1 LAVFVLII
9 PGAVPGQEEKP
20 PKPDPKKVAKE
31 IDGILYSDL
40 DKDKMLA
47 KLKPYVAVMDSEADF
62 KKKTGLGLGFG
73 FGSGPPPVMHY
84 NLLDCGLQLVI
95 DPTRESGLSVAPRRR
110 SGKKSILRCRYRRT
124 ASRGKGTL
132 APTANDQPRARRPNR
147 AAHGGRDFG
156 LGKLIVAQRGRR

>member
-1 LAVFVLII
+1 MGALSFTLLAVFVLII
-9 PGAVPGQEEKP
+9 SGAVPGQEEKP

-73 FGSGPPPVMHY
+73 FGSGSPPVMHY

-95 DPTRESGLSVAPRRR
+95 DPYQRIQIIRR
-110 SGKKSILRCRYRRT
+110 SKKKIGEKEYPEMSISANSFTWKGY
-124 ASRGKGTL
+124 SRSYGE
-132 APTANDQPRARRPNR
+132 
-147 AAHGGRDFG
+147 
-156 LGKLIVAQRGRR
+156 